1 MLLENDKELTSVN
14 QVHFL
19 SSRIY
24 QIPNPIYCFFNIG
37 SLMSYYICRLTL
49 IIIYYPYMKKYVLT
63 ILIMLLVTTTT
74 YAQKQMVITIDD
86 LPYNGRDQ
94 NIALA
99 RESVKSYTE
108 HLRHAGVG
116 ATAFITVQNILIDD
130 EVDDRFQ
137 LMELWKNAGVEIE
150 NHGYR
155 HLSHNKVSPQDFYDD
170 ILFAELFLENEV
182 KDDSSQIRY
191 FRAPYNHVGAD
202 SQKAQELI
210 KFLKTRTIQ
219 LVPFTLEHGDYI
231 YNRVYLHYL
240 NSGNSKKA
248 EEIRREYIAQLS
260 RSLNFIEDLTFET
273 FNQRIP
279 QILLIHAN
287 AINAV
292 SIDEMINFLKQE
304 GYTFI
309 SLEQALEHEVY
320 NTESIYPSPWGIS
333 WVHRWR
339 KAMDLS
345 NELRKEPEPD
355 AEIMKLWQEL

>member
-1 MLLENDKELTSVN
+1 
-14 QVHFL
+14 
-19 SSRIY
+19 
-24 QIPNPIYCFFNIG
+24 
-37 SLMSYYICRLTL
+37 
-49 IIIYYPYMKKYVLT
+49 MKKYGLT
-63 ILIMLLVTTTT
+63 FLILLLVFAPT

-99 RESVKSYTE
+99 RESVNSFTE
-108 HLRHAGVG
+108 HLRRAGVG

-130 EVDDRFQ
+130 EVDERLQ

-155 HLSHNKVSPQDFYDD
+155 HLSHNKVAPEDYYED

-182 KDDSSQIRY
+182 KDESRQVRY
-191 FRAPYNHVGAD
+191 FRAPYNHIGAD
-202 SQKAQELI
+202 SLKALELME
-210 KFLKTRTIQ
+210 FLKTRNIQ
-219 LVPFTLEHGDYI
+219 IVPFTLEHGDYI

-240 NSGNSKKA
+240 NSGNSKRA
-248 EEIRREYIAQLS
+248 EEIRSEYITQLG
-260 RSLNFIEDLTFET
+260 RSLKFVEDLALET

-309 SLEQALEHEVY
+309 SLEHALKHEVY
-320 NTESIYPSPWGIS
+320 NTDGIYPSPWGFS
-333 WVHRWR
+333 WIHRWR
-339 KAMDLS
+339 NAMGLS
-345 NELRKEPEPD
+345 NELRHEPEPD
-355 AEIMKLWQEL
+355 AEIMNLWQEL